1 MSGSITHATDA
12 DFDAE
17 VLTSATPV
25 LVDFWATWCRPCK
38 AQAPMLEE
46 LARDYAGRLKVV
58 KVEMDQ
64 NPKIAIA
71 CRVRS
76 APTLLL
82 FKNGAVQVTQFGMVP
97 EFALVG
103 MVEAT
108 LVGLK
113 AHRPAR
119 LGAPRGRRPAR
130 VSAARFRACRP
141 R

>member
-64 NPKIAIA
+64 NPKTAIA

-119 LGAPRGRRPAR
+119 LGAPHGRRPAR